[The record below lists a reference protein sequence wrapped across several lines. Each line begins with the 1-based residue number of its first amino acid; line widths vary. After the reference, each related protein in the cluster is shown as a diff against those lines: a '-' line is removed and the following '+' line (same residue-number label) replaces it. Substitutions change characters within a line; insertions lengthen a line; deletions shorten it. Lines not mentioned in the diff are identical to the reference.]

1 MKVSTQ
7 NPTTSFSG
15 LYKLPYSAENYRNV
29 MYYAIPKYKS
39 VKHEPI
45 VLLKGSTPYLDLLS
59 NEIKRIAI
67 RNNSSFEWAIQNL
80 RYYGADI
87 SNLNPKDMLV
97 ISGENDTNKIL
108 PVISEI
114 TKYIEK
120 KYENTTIL
128 SKLKSLFVINP
139 YQQKISQYP
148 KHLQDYFALE
158 MIINDVRKLW
168 DNFIKNKKII
178 NIDNPQDLLT
188 KIIKE
193 QTNK

>member
-45 VLLKGSTPYLDLLS
+45 LLLKSPTPYWNLITD
-59 NEIKRIAI
+59 EIKRIAI
-67 RNNSSFEWAIQNL
+67 RNNSSLEWAILNL
-80 RYYGADI
+80 KYHGADI
-87 SNLNPKDMLV
+87 SNLSPKDILV
-97 ISGENDTNKIL
+97 ISGKNDTNKIFH
-108 PVISEI
+108 VFSKI
-114 TKYIEK
+114 TKHIEK

-128 SKLKSLFVINP
+128 GKLKSLFVINP

-148 KHLQDYFALE
+148 KHLQNYFALE
-158 MIINDVRKLW
+158 MIINDTRKIL